1 MSIKDLIW
9 QTIQALERP
18 FKIVDYSF
26 SYNIEDAIAFIKGQY
41 SQKEMA
47 NLKAELIQQFIRNA
61 SSYVIPR
68 VYVYQNSTTEI
79 IHECT
84 MMNLCI
90 NITTGL
96 ITFDIIFSKGKGS
109 ETINL
114 KNFVPK
120 LILVEHE
127 GRFYYGTMLLIPK
140 NYHFDSLAIKRLNET
155 IREKV
160 SGRFD
165 VCTRIL

>member
-41 SQKEMA
+41 SQKEMV

-68 VYVYQNSTTEI
+68 IFVYQNGTTSI
-79 IHECT
+79 LRECA
-84 MMNLCI
+84 MVNLGI

-96 ITFDIIFSKGKGS
+96 ITFDIVFSKGKGS
-109 ETINL
+109 DTINL

-120 LILVEHE
+120 IILVEQE
-127 GRFYYGTMLLIPK
+127 GRFYYGTMLLVPK
-140 NYHFDSLAIKRLNET
+140 NYHFDSSAIKQLHET
-155 IREKV
+155 IKEKAG
-160 SGRFD
+160 GRFD
-165 VCTRIL
+165 VCTRIM